1 MTENVTDAILARLEG
16 EPIGA
21 QQVATVLR
29 AVSSHV
35 SPDARA
41 VLVQLAEEMGARA
54 RATQLRAALS
64 ADYVAG
70 WNARSAVAA
79 NSTDGL
85 RFAMRGADKKVYYPK
100 IAADITEGSVIVCS
114 RVASDWKTY
123 HSQDIALLKLRE
135 DPMFSGRYESS
146 EYAYES
152 WLVGHTWEY
161 RIPGTSA
168 LVRDV
173 ISSGYAEHQA
183 LCGGCDW
190 RTWPVQVPV
199 ETLLDDA
206 WAHWKEAHDGVLSG
220 D

>member
-1 MTENVTDAILARLEG
+1 MTESMADAVLARLEG
-16 EPIGA
+16 EPVGA

-29 AVSSHV
+29 ALSPHVSSG
-35 SPDARA
+35 ARA
-41 VLVQLAEEMGARA
+41 VLSQLAEEMEAQA
-54 RATQLRAALS
+54 RATKPRAALS

-123 HSQDIALLKLRE
+123 HAQDIALLNLRE
-135 DPMFSGRYESS
+135 DPMFGGRYEAS
-146 EYAYES
+146 EYTYES
-152 WLVGHTWEY
+152 WMVGHTWEY
-161 RIPGTSA
+161 RVSGTSA
-168 LVRDV
+168 LVKDV

-206 WAHWKEAHDGVLSG
+206 WAHWKKEHDGVLS
-220 D
+220 